1 MYSGKLLLTQSLLSS
16 WQWSMVKGDDE
27 DFWKSLRREPIPPNK
42 AMLNGRQ
49 FEEIVQACANGY
61 PPDESHKW
69 YNGIVQSAAIV
80 RGGAYQVK
88 LYRDIEVDGVQ
99 FLLYG
104 ILDFLRAGTIYD
116 TKFSSS
122 YGGSNGNNANKYL
135 GSPQTPMYLY
145 LTPEAK
151 KFTYVISDGKFVYTE
166 TYTRDEVPPLIQ
178 TIRVF
183 MEYLDKRGMAA
194 TYCENWKAKY

>member
-16 WQWSMVKGDDE
+16 WQWSLARGDDE
-27 DFWKSLRREPIPPNK
+27 GFWRSLRREPISPNK

-49 FEEIVQACANGY
+49 FEEMVQACANGY
-61 PPDESHKW
+61 PPDEGHKW
-69 YNGIVQSAAIV
+69 YSGIVRSAGIV

-104 ILDFLRAGTIYD
+104 ILDFLRAGVIYD
-116 TKFSSS
+116 TKFSVS
-122 YGGSNGNNANKYL
+122 YGSESNNNANKYL
-135 GSPQTPMYLY
+135 DSPQTPMYLY
-145 LTPEAK
+145 LVPEAK
-151 KFTYVISDGKFVYTE
+151 KFIYVISDGKYVYTE
-166 TYTRDEVPPLIQ
+166 TYMREDVPPIIH

-183 MEYLDKRGMAA
+183 MDYLDKRNMAA
-194 TYCENWKAKY
+194 TYCEHWKAKY